1 MQLVLIAMA
10 LLTGAEPA
18 DRVWTFAKADAGKR
32 PAGWTA
38 AKTGEGEGS
47 VWQVRADESAPGKTG
62 HALVQTAEGPTRL
75 FNLCLADGTTFRDG
89 ELTVQVRAVSG
100 EIDQGGGLV
109 WRAKDANNYYV
120 CRYNPLEKN
129 FRLYHVKAG
138 QRKELAGKN
147 KVELPAGKWFTVSVT
162 HLGDTI
168 RCTLNGEH
176 ALEVTDD
183 TFPEAGQVGFWTKA
197 DAVTAFDELRMRG
210 VGK

>member
-1 MQLVLIAMA
+1 VDVREGRRGEAAGRLDGGEDGRGGGERLA
-10 LLTGAEPA
+10 GAGGRIGP
-18 DRVWTFAKADAGKR
+18 W
-32 PAGWTA
+32 P
-38 AKTGEGEGS
+38 
-47 VWQVRADESAPGKTG
+47 
-62 HALVQTAEGPTRL
+62 LVQTAEGPTRL